1 MTTENTEFCD
11 YVKFILQRM
20 ETNPE
25 DFHIELI
32 HSKQKITKYPRFKN
46 LSSELWE
53 FGKNGNL
60 TGLWIFSKE
69 ERVAM
74 RDAYAKL
81 RREAMLKEALTAIM
95 EPQKE
100 SEGITEF
107 HLFAPLT
114 PHPNLPHSPS
124 MLSPTNNI
132 NSTISG
138 HFSTYTGSGDTTYST
153 NTVNK
158 TP

>member
-100 SEGITEF
+100 YKSMDQVIAEGY
-107 HLFAPLT
+107 LT
-114 PHPNLPHSPS
+114 PVTAPYPHNPGV
-124 MLSPTNNI
+124 LSPANNI
-132 NSTISG
+132 NSAIYVT
-138 HFSTYTGSGDTTYST
+138 DTD
-153 NTVNK
+153 